1 MDKHRR
7 RVTLGLLSTP
17 LVATLAGC
25 NSSNDSQGSAGD
37 FRTTLTD
44 RLSAELHDEQTA
56 RQLAPFIEEA
66 CFNMTRPGSSS
77 TRPTASS
84 PLPLAIAPT
93 PRATRMN
100 WPSPAP

>member
-56 RQLAPFIEEA
+56 R
-66 CFNMTRPGSSS
+66 
-77 TRPTASS
+77 
-84 PLPLAIAPT
+84 
-93 PRATRMN
+93 
-100 WPSPAP
+100 